1 MEDPLSRLCKP
12 LLTDG
17 AAKTNLW
24 LDGMPMYSCPAQWML
39 ENPDRVQKLQRLHQH
54 ADKHLAGAV
63 GLGFIL

>member
-39 ENPDRVQKLQRLHQH
+39 ENPDRVQKL
-54 ADKHLAGAV
+54 
-63 GLGFIL
+63 